1 MTETL
6 PDFDIPTTVPEAPA
20 PKKAR
25 RKPTKKRSPRS
36 APPER
41 AAKPARVV
49 KRRNKVDRRTKA
61 FRNGSA
67 KVTAAMADYKSVQV
81 APKPGEAET
90 VLAILGQLAN
100 YDADVKKRIL
110 ARVGQL
116 A

>member
-6 PDFDIPTTVPEAPA
+6 PDFDIPTIVPEAPA

-49 KRRNKVDRRTKA
+49 KRRKTKRPGFDRRTKA
-61 FRNGSA
+61 FRQASA
-67 KVTAAMADYKSVQV
+67 AKAVELPASSAV
-81 APKPGEAET
+81 AGQAQA
-90 VLAILGQLAN
+90 VLAVLAVLAG
-100 YDADVKKRIL
+100 YSSDVRRAIL
-110 ARVGQL
+110 ARAGTL

>member
-6 PDFDIPTTVPEAPA
+6 PDFDIPMTVPEAPA

-49 KRRNKVDRRTKA
+49 KRRKMKRPGFDRRTKA
-61 FRNGSA
+61 FRQASA
-67 KVTAAMADYKSVQV
+67 AKQSAPANPALTAGHIDDLFAARAIFKKYNADGRRTLIGKLL
-81 APKPGEAET
+81 ELLT
-90 VLAILGQLAN
+90 
-100 YDADVKKRIL
+100 
-110 ARVGQL
+110 
-116 A
+116 

>member
-1 MTETL
+1 M
-6 PDFDIPTTVPEAPA
+6 
-20 PKKAR
+20 
-25 RKPTKKRSPRS
+25 
-36 APPER
+36 
-41 AAKPARVV
+41 PARVV

-67 KVTAAMADYKSVQV
+67 KVAAAMADYKAVQV

-90 VLAILGQLAN
+90 VLAILDRLAN